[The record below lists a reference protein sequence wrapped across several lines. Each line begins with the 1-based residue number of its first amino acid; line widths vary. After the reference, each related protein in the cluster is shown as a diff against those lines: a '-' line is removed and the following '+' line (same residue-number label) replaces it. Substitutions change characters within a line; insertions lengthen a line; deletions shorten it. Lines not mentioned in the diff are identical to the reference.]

1 MDTTDCKDSKD
12 TVFLAPVMMLQWPD
26 RLWVSSAGATTSPS
40 ALRWQ
45 QEKSQSGRNC
55 HLKHLELWVQE
66 KEWVGP

>member
-26 RLWVSSAGATTSPS
+26 RLWVSSAGATISPS

-45 QEKSQSGRNC
+45 QEKSQPGRNC
-55 HLKHLELWVQE
+55 HL
-66 KEWVGP
+66 